1 MEGSGIT
8 GPPRSNPVVGHIV
21 QRLFNLVH
29 PPSVGIVMYMAVIG
43 LTDWDVFSQTLV
55 VISPVHIGILCCIS
69 SRRHLARICDILHE
83 FPNGSDLV

>member
-29 PPSVGIVMYMAVIG
+29 PPSVGITSGLDMHMAIIG
-43 LTDWDVFSQTLV
+43 LRDCDQMRHTIYIYNVEIRAPLWW
-55 VISPVHIGILCCIS
+55 IL
-69 SRRHLARICDILHE
+69 R
-83 FPNGSDLV
+83 FFK

>member
-29 PPSVGIVMYMAVIG
+29 PPSVAITSGLDMYMAIIG
-43 LTDWDVFSQTLV
+43 LRD
-55 VISPVHIGILCCIS
+55 C
-69 SRRHLARICDILHE
+69 
-83 FPNGSDLV
+83 NKM